1 MITKKIKK
9 WVNCISGGWQ
19 DRNVYID
26 GALFSYSKENKDGK
40 EEMRRCAL
48 WAYVHL
54 NKRMII

>member
-1 MITKKIKK
+1 MIKKRIKK
-9 WVNCISGGWQ
+9 WVNYISGGWQ

-40 EEMRRCAL
+40 EIMRVVLL